1 MQNIRIPQTSGDE
14 LTKIVQFEAAG
25 RLPFGSE
32 QAEIRHI
39 EVGDVKQGD
48 SVRREVILLASR
60 RPALD
65 RLLGVAERA
74 GLRPTAIDVEP
85 AAMLRCYAR
94 QLHREGDL
102 ERRLMFVN
110 VGASNTMALIAR
122 GIDTMFVKYIDVGG
136 RHLDEAVARHL
147 KLSLGDAAAL
157 RRHNADRPAPERDPE
172 IARGIG
178 DAVRPVLERL
188 AQQLGLCLR
197 YYSVTFRG
205 QPPEQM
211 VLGGGEAT
219 ETLAEWLSARL
230 ELPCEAGDP
239 LRPFGENRAAGP
251 AGLWDIAAGL
261 ALRESH

>member
-1 MQNIRIPQTSGDE
+1 
-14 LTKIVQFEAAG
+14 
-25 RLPFGSE
+25 
-32 QAEIRHI
+32 
-39 EVGDVKQGD
+39 
-48 SVRREVILLASR
+48 
-60 RPALD
+60 
-65 RLLGVAERA
+65 
-74 GLRPTAIDVEP
+74 
-85 AAMLRCYAR
+85 MLRCYAR
-94 QLHREGDL
+94 QLRREGDL

-122 GIDTMFVKYIDVGG
+122 GTDTMFIKYINVGG

-157 RRHNADRPAPERDPE
+157 RRHNADRPPPERDPE

-205 QPPEQM
+205 QPPERL

-239 LRPFGENRAAGP
+239 LRPFGETCRRRTRGPVGHRRRIGPQGVTLICRPSTSCPSNIVNASESGNRGR
-251 AGLWDIAAGL
+251 G
-261 ALRESH
+261 ESSWRP